1 MSDLWEKARRHAVR
15 RILDAGQAHAASHA
29 ARRGEPAPHGCR
41 PWPGASW
48 HEREFPREILADLF
62 AAPQQE
68 VGTDRCRL
76 ACCDQNEAE
85 HVRGVGVS
93 GCVARVTDI
102 DVLGSVSWPLAQPDE
117 ARDHARR
124 RIGRSIR

>member
-1 MSDLWEKARRHAVR
+1 MSDLWEEALWHAVR
-15 RILDAGQAHAASHA
+15 RILDAVQAHAASHA

-48 HEREFPREILADLF
+48 HDRKFPHEVLADLF

-68 VGTDRCRL
+68 VGPDRCRL
-76 ACCDQNEAE
+76 VCCGQDEAK

-93 GCVARVTDI
+93 GCVACVADI
-102 DVLGSVSWPLAQPDE
+102 DVLGSVSWPLAQLDE
-117 ARDHARR
+117 ARDRACR
-124 RIGRSIR
+124 RIGRSVR